1 MVLLLRVG
9 HVLAAQSPP
18 CRCSRSMKAALVN
31 PDLVLAAKPPT
42 AGARSIPSVTSVAL
56 AVPLVLLYW
65 QFGTPSALL
74 TDPNTGVHV
83 RTGEW
88 ILTHHAIPRREVFSF
103 AICGRAWCDWEWLSD
118 VLYALL
124 HRWHG
129 LAAVAAFSLAG
140 LCLTSAVIYLTAL
153 LHTSSAPAFTLACL
167 VIATTTI
174 HWLARPHLFTWLLV
188 AVFCWVIERA
198 RVAGSRRPLLA
209 LPLLT
214 LVWVN
219 LHPGFIA
226 GLLILGVGCAAEA
239 LQARLGSS
247 AEERA
252 AHKRWAQWFA
262 FTGVACFAVTF
273 ANPYGIHLHRH
284 ILSYLFSL
292 NTVTPQVAEWLPPD
306 FGNPRLHWFELMLPL
321 GAAAGLWHGLRGRF
335 AWCALTLGW
344 MHLALGSVR
353 NVPLFAI
360 VCAAPVASLF
370 EYLVRQWS
378 FGRQLH
384 AAEASLERS
393 QFATAVCCGIA
404 GILLAVFHT
413 RSLRLGPNSSL
424 PIEAIPHVPPGRLFT
439 TDRWADYVIYA
450 EPGRQV
456 FFDCRNDLYG
466 PQFVNAY
473 QTVMTAV
480 PGWQEV
486 LQRYGLTV
494 ALVPA
499 ESPISAA
506 LEASAAWRQSYS
518 DTTAAV
524 FVSEKQHP

>member
-1 MVLLLRVG
+1 MMG
-9 HVLAAQSPP
+9 
-18 CRCSRSMKAALVN
+18 AALNN
-31 PDLVLAAKPPT
+31 PDVVRAETGCPPAGLHSVPSLSSLAL
-42 AGARSIPSVTSVAL
+42 I
-56 AVPLVLLYW
+56 VPLVLLYW
-65 QFGTPSALL
+65 QLRGPSALL
-74 TDPNTGVHV
+74 SDPNTGVHV
-83 RTGEW
+83 RTGDW
-88 ILTHHAIPRREVFSF
+88 ILGQRAIPRVDLFSF
-103 AICGRAWCDWEWLSD
+103 AIAGRRWCDWEWMSD
-118 VLYALL
+118 LLCALL

-129 LAAVAAFSLAG
+129 LAAIAAFSLAS
-140 LCLTSAVIYLTAL
+140 LCLTSMVIYLTARI
-153 LHTSSAPAFTLACL
+153 HASPAVAFALTCL
-167 VIATTTI
+167 VVATTAI
-174 HWLARPHLFTWLLV
+174 HWLARPHLFTWLLL

-226 GLLILGVGCAAEA
+226 GLLILGVWCAAEA

-370 EYLVRQWS
+370 AHLVRQWS

-404 GILLAVFHT
+404 GILLIAVFHT

-499 ESPISAA
+499 KSPISAA